1 MSKDVLKTR
10 RKSLEVGLNPNT
22 RRKMADLENRGIL
35 NKSNGSGIRTAQ
47 KAVMSKKLNQRLK
60 YRPNR
65 GDLVKCG
72 ILRPG
77 AGGQN
82 TSGMRK

>member
-35 NKSNGSGIRTAQ
+35 NKSNGSIW
-47 KAVMSKKLNQRLK
+47 N
-60 YRPNR
+60 
-65 GDLVKCG
+65 
-72 ILRPG
+72 
-77 AGGQN
+77 
-82 TSGMRK
+82 